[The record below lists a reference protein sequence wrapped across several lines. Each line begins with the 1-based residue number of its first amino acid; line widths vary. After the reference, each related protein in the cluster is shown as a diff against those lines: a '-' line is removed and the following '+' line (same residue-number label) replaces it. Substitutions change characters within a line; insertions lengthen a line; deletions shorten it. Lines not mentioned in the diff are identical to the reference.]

1 VQPIESISR
10 RVEKVLAGVGDASS
24 KAVFHYWTKKSTEVA
39 AAIISEFLP
48 TGGILLDPFLGSGST
63 LLGFKESRVSG
74 TMVGIDVNQLPIA
87 ISDLQVDDSI
97 HSRLSTARS
106 KIEEFSEAHYPYRA
120 IDAASGTELRFSS
133 AVLDLESGAPEVVS
147 IRFGSA
153 RNQVVEITPSTPSFA
168 RVRETYLETWRQ
180 NCGPFAR
187 DRELITNSR
196 LAAKEGTSVSS
207 LFSPMSYRFL
217 LEFSDRFRDDP
228 DVLLVLA
235 SCLHHCKFT
244 DKGMQSQFPFWYPK
258 RGAIDRSVTSA
269 IMRKSNEL
277 VKSVAQEQILRTP
290 LSKATR
296 LTDEIASQEP
306 RFLLIEGGVQDVTNL
321 DIPDS
326 VVDLVVTDP
335 PYFDQVAYSEY
346 LSLWEFFVGLRA
358 NLEKEIVE
366 TNRKQ
371 DTRSRERYLADMK
384 LAFANIRRMLKDDG
398 LMFVYFKDSKPHNVA
413 DFVRVMRSTGFSY
426 LAQKHLAGSRR
437 TYKQNS
443 SPESTVAG
451 DCLMIF
457 AAAQEVQTKQ
467 QDELNDEVVVPAT
480 EIRAKVH
487 RYLRENG
494 AASLGELYDNVLIP
508 ELIRG
513 GCLQKFLSQKDIFA
527 LLEGVK
533 RGDDLRYEA

>member
-1 VQPIESISR
+1 VQHSESISR
-10 RVEKVLAGVGDASS
+10 RVEKVLAGVGDANS

-63 LLGFKESRVSG
+63 LFGFKESRVSG

-97 HSRLSTARS
+97 HSRLSTART

-120 IDAASGTELRFSS
+120 IDAASGTELKFSS

-153 RNQVVEITPSTPSFA
+153 RSQVVEIDQSTPSFA
-168 RVRETYLETWRQ
+168 RVRETYLETWRR
-180 NCGPFAR
+180 NCGPFPR

-217 LEFSDRFRDDP
+217 LEFTDRFRDDP

-269 IMRKSNEL
+269 IIRKSSEL

-290 LSKATR
+290 LSKVTR

-326 VVDLVVTDP
+326 VVDLVITDP

-371 DTRSRERYLADMK
+371 DTRSRERYLSDMK

-398 LMFVYFKDSKPHNVA
+398 LIFVYFKDSKPHNVA
-413 DFVRVMRSTGFSY
+413 DFVRVMSSTGFSY

-451 DCLMIF
+451 DCIMIF
-457 AAAQEVQTKQ
+457 ATAQQVQTKQ
-467 QDELNDEVVVPAT
+467 QDELDDEVVVPAN

>member
-1 VQPIESISR
+1 VQQSESISR
-10 RVEKVLAGVGDASS
+10 RVEKVLAGVSDANS

-97 HSRLSTARS
+97 HSRLSIART

-120 IDAASGTELRFSS
+120 IDAASGTELKFSS

-153 RNQVVEITPSTPSFA
+153 RSQVVEITPSTPSFA

-180 NCGPFAR
+180 NSGPFPR
-187 DRELITNSR
+187 DRALIANSR

-217 LEFSDRFRDDP
+217 LEFTDRFRDDQ

-269 IMRKSNEL
+269 IMTKSSQL

-321 DIPDS
+321 DIPDA

-398 LMFVYFKDSKPHNVA
+398 LIFVYFKDSKPHNVA

-451 DCLMIF
+451 DCIMIF
-457 AAAQEVQTKQ
+457 ATAQEVQTKQ
-467 QDELNDEVVVPAT
+467 QDELDDEVVVPAN